1 MRENIAA
8 NQLCI
13 NDISPSPNVL
23 GTLNALV
30 LTLQSALRSF
40 APVAANSLFAIG
52 VNWGWADGHLVWFF
66 LVVLALGLIP
76 VCWFYIPEGAEGRP
90 DQQQAKKS
98 GDEESTLG
106 GADEDES

>member
-1 MRENIAA
+1 MTLAA

-52 VNWGWADGHLVWFF
+52 VKWGWADGHLVWFF
-66 LVVLALGLIP
+66 IVALALGLIP
-76 VCWFYIPEGAEGRP
+76 VCWFCIPEKAEGRP
-90 DQQQAKKS
+90 DQLAKQS
-98 GDEESTLG
+98 ASD
-106 GADEDES
+106 